1 MEKPFN
7 TNRTNYILLQ
17 SWENLSFL
25 HWRVDKEILIQH
37 IPRHLTL
44 DLYRNEAYIGIIP
57 FMMKNVRPRWGV
69 SIPFISNFPEF
80 NIRTYVKFKNI
91 KGVFFL
97 TLDAQSIITR
107 IYASNFFHLP
117 YRYSRGFVK
126 RKSSTFFWKSDR
138 LLGDYGLEGSC
149 KGIEEDQYAVKGS
162 LDEFLLERYFL
173 FTYDQKKIKKGF
185 IHHKKWKFKKAKPKI
200 IKNDFLKSFS
210 LGIKNVFSPDC
221 CHISDGVKVKAWALE
236 DLIEI

>member
-69 SIPFISNFPEF
+69 SVPFISNFPEF
-80 NIRTYVKFKNI
+80 N
-91 KGVFFL
+91 L
-97 TLDAQSIITR
+97 
-107 IYASNFFHLP
+107 
-117 YRYSRGFVK
+117 
-126 RKSSTFFWKSDR
+126 
-138 LLGDYGLEGSC
+138 
-149 KGIEEDQYAVKGS
+149 S
-162 LDEFLLERYFL
+162 L
-173 FTYDQKKIKKGF
+173 
-185 IHHKKWKFKKAKPKI
+185 IHI
-200 IKNDFLKSFS
+200 
-210 LGIKNVFSPDC
+210 
-221 CHISDGVKVKAWALE
+221 
-236 DLIEI
+236 

>member
-7 TNRTNYILLQ
+7 TRRTNYILLQ

-37 IPRHLTL
+37 IPKHLTL

-69 SIPFISNFPEF
+69 SVPFISNFPEF

-126 RKSSTFFWKSDR
+126 RKNSSFFWKSDR
-138 LLGDYGLEGSC
+138 ILGDYGLEGSC

-210 LGIKNVFSPDC
+210 LGIKNVFSPDY